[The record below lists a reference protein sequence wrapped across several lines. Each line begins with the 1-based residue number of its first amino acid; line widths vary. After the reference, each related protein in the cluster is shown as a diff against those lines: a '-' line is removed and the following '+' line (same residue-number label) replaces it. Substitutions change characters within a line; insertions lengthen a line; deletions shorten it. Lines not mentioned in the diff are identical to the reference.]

1 MEAWLQHPALQSA
14 VVPLVV
20 ALVVALAL
28 ERPRLSGLAV
38 LAGALA
44 CVQLTIG
51 LDLFP
56 LNATRRIVALAAAAA
71 VLGLLLD
78 LLPSLGPSPRWLLA
92 TAAAFAPVWVL
103 FTALSHREL
112 HTALAL
118 GAGLALFCAVLAWG
132 FDRLASRPLRAGC
145 ATLGTGLAAG
155 ASALLGASASLGQ
168 IGLAVGAAAG
178 GYLLVQMVRGRRLPC
193 GRVLTL
199 PAALLTGLVA
209 TAAVVLAKLPWF
221 ALPVLAL
228 TPLAAALPFGDRLP
242 PWLQAVVHG
251 AIAVSVG
258 LAAVAIAWYATSA
271 TYSDY

>member
-78 LLPSLGPSPRWLLA
+78 LLPSLGPGPRWLLA

-103 FTALSHREL
+103 FTALSHHEL

-168 IGLAVGAAAG
+168 IGLAVGADDVEYIAFRRNVERDIALGASPVAALGLGLEAAAAADILFLAPDNTTAG
-178 GYLLVQMVRGRRLPC
+178 GPRRQRKP
-193 GRVLTL
+193 
-199 PAALLTGLVA
+199 
-209 TAAVVLAKLPWF
+209 
-221 ALPVLAL
+221 
-228 TPLAAALPFGDRLP
+228 
-242 PWLQAVVHG
+242 
-251 AIAVSVG
+251 
-258 LAAVAIAWYATSA
+258 
-271 TYSDY
+271 